1 MKLPGGYHLTYCTNI
16 HPGET
21 WEEVRSNVVRFLPLV
36 RAGLDAEAPFG
47 IGLRLSALA
56 AEALADPEVLRR
68 FQDYL
73 AEQRAYVFTI
83 NGFPY
88 GPFHGTRVKEDVYL
102 PDWLDEERL
111 AYTNRLAHLM
121 AALLPDEPG
130 LEGSVSTVPGA
141 FKERVHGPED
151 ERRMATLLL
160 RHAAELHALRLQ
172 TGKTITLALEPEPCC
187 HIETVAEAV
196 AFFRDHLFSGPAL
209 AALAAQLGV
218 PEAEALAIARRHI
231 GLCYDACHMA
241 VEFENTAQALGQLR
255 AAGIRI
261 CKFQISS
268 ALKLQFQRGDGRPR
282 ALLSPFAESTY
293 LHQTVALTR
302 AGVVRFTDLPEAMAD
317 DDRLARAKPGEP
329 VEWRVHFHVPI
340 FLEEMRNFQ
349 TTQDSLVEL
358 LDYLR
363 KDPVCPYLEVE
374 TYTWDVL
381 PAEYRSQD
389 LPSAIRRE
397 LAWVRDRMA
406 P

>member
-1 MKLPGGYHLTYCTNI
+1 L
-16 HPGET
+16 GEQ
-21 WEEVRSNVVRFLPLV
+21 V
-36 RAGLDAEAPFG
+36 PFG
-47 IGLRLSALA
+47 IGLRLSAAA
-56 AEALADPEVLRR
+56 AEALDGPGEMAQFRA
-68 FQDYL
+68 FL
-73 AEQRAYVFTI
+73 AGHNAYIFTI

-102 PDWLDEERL
+102 PDWLQEERL
-111 AYTNRLAHLM
+111 AYTNRLAHQL
-121 AALLPDEPG
+121 AALLPDDPG

-141 FKERVHGPED
+141 FKERVTGPDD
-151 ERRMATLLL
+151 ERRMAAQML
-160 RHAAELHALRLQ
+160 RHAAELHRIRAA

-187 HIETVAEAV
+187 HIETVDEAIHFFREHLFAPEAV
-196 AFFRDHLFSGPAL
+196 TGL
-209 AALAAQLGV
+209 AAELGV
-218 PEAEALAIARRHI
+218 DANEARAIAQRHI

-241 VEFENTAQALGQLR
+241 VEFEDVAKSLQRLR

-293 LHQTVALTR
+293 LHQTVARSKT
-302 AGVVRFTDLPEAMAD
+302 GVVRYTDLPEAMAE
-317 DDRLARAKPGEP
+317 DDRMAKSAPGEP

-349 TTQDSLVEL
+349 TTQDTLVEL
-358 LDYLR
+358 LAYLR
-363 KDPVCPYLEVE
+363 ADPVCPYLEVE

-381 PAEYRSQD
+381 PAEYRNLD

>member
-1 MKLPGGYHLTYCTNI
+1 MRLPGGFHLTYCTNI
-16 HPGET
+16 HPGES
-21 WEEVRSNVVRFLPLV
+21 WEEVRRNVVNFLPQV
-36 RAGLDAEAPFG
+36 RTGLGEEVAFG
-47 IGLRLSALA
+47 IGLRLSAAA
-56 AEALADPEVLRR
+56 AEALDAPEEMQR
-68 FQDYL
+68 FQAFL
-73 AEQRAYVFTI
+73 AEHNAYVFTI

-111 AYTNRLAHLM
+111 TYTNRLAQQL
-121 AALLPDEPG
+121 AALLPGDPG

-151 ERRMATLLL
+151 ERRMASQML
-160 RHAAELHALRLQ
+160 RHAAELHRLRER

-187 HIETVAEAV
+187 YIETVEEAIH
-196 AFFRDHLFSGPAL
+196 FFREHLFAGPAL
-209 AALAAQLGV
+209 AELAQALAV
-218 PEAEALAIARRHI
+218 PPAEALAVARRHI

-241 VEFENTAQALGQLR
+241 VEFEEVAASLQRLR
-255 AAGIRI
+255 DAGIRI

-293 LHQTVALTR
+293 LHQTVARTR
-302 AGVVRFTDLPEAMAD
+302 AGVVRYTDLPEAMAE
-317 DDRLARAKPGEP
+317 DDRMAKAKPGEP

-363 KDPVCPYLEVE
+363 SDPVCPYLEVE

-381 PAEYRSQD
+381 PAEYRSLD

-397 LAWVRDRMA
+397 LAWVRDRIA

>member
-21 WEEVRSNVVRFLPLV
+21 WEEVRRNVVTFLPQV
-36 RAGLDAEAPFG
+36 RGLDAQTPFG
-47 IGLRLSALA
+47 IGLRLSAQA
-56 AEALADPEVLRR
+56 AEALADPEELQRFRR
-68 FQDYL
+68 FL

-111 AYTNRLAHLM
+111 TYTNRLAHLM

-141 FKERVHGPED
+141 FKERVRGADD
-151 ERRMATLLL
+151 ERRMAGQML
-160 RHAAELHALRLQ
+160 RHAAELHALRES
-172 TGKTITLALEPEPCC
+172 TGKTVTLALEPEPCC

-196 AFFRDHLFSGPAL
+196 AFFRDHLFAGPAL
-209 AALAAQLGV
+209 AGLAGRLGV
-218 PEAEALAIARRHI
+218 SSAEALAIARRHI

-241 VEFENTAQALGQLR
+241 VEFENTAAALKQLR
-255 AAGIRI
+255 EAGIRI

-268 ALKLQFQRGDGRPR
+268 ALKLRYRRGDGRPR
-282 ALLSPFAESTY
+282 ALLTPFAESTY
-293 LHQTVALTR
+293 LHQTVAR
-302 AGVVRFTDLPEAMAD
+302 GRSGVERYTDLPEALAEE
-317 DDRLARAKPGEP
+317 DRLAKSAPGEP

-358 LDYLR
+358 LEHLR
-363 KDPVCPYLEVE
+363 SDPVCPYLEVE

-381 PAEYRSQD
+381 PAEYRTQD